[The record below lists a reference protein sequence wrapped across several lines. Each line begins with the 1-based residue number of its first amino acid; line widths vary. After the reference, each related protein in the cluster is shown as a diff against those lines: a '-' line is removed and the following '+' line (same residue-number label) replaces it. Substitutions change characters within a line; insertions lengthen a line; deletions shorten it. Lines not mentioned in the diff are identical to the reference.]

1 MRSISGL
8 KARAMSGGIRLHDR
22 LSTMS
27 YAALYSFFA
36 RAFHHPPD
44 TDFLSLAREFSE
56 LEDFLDQ
63 DLNERY
69 SWLFEFNV
77 YPYASVF
84 LDPSGM
90 LNSDWSGF
98 VGGVYEALGLELSLS
113 AGLAA
118 GDHLA
123 AQLEAL
129 AVLCEHAETSDELL
143 KAKAEHGQRVLMFE
157 HILPWLASFSFAV
170 RRIDKGFYGKLTALC
185 LDLTLEHGR
194 ELLTETSAPEFQ
206 FATTT
211 QAFEYQQ
218 PGDFKK
224 KASEARGKLQSL
236 ITPAHSGLFLS
247 REDITQLGRKLG
259 LPVRFAERP
268 FMLENLVS
276 SAADAEMLDQLF
288 SQWQVLLEQE
298 QKAFETLA
306 SEHPEIANIWDAWE
320 KKLSATR
327 QYLAS
332 L

>member
-1 MRSISGL
+1 
-8 KARAMSGGIRLHDR
+8 
-22 LSTMS
+22 MS

-44 TDFLSLAREFSE
+44 KDFLALASEFTE
-56 LEDFLDQ
+56 LEPYLEQ
-63 DLNERY
+63 DLNEQY

-84 LDPSGM
+84 LDASGM

-118 GDHLA
+118 PDHVA
-123 AQLEAL
+123 AELEAL
-129 AVLCEHAETSDELL
+129 AVLCEHAEVDDKLAKT
-143 KAKAEHGQRVLMFE
+143 KAEHGQRVLLLE
-157 HILPWLASFSFAV
+157 QLLPWLASFSFAV
-170 RRIDKGFYGKLTALC
+170 KRIDKGFYGVVCDLC
-185 LDLTLEHGR
+185 LKIALEHAS
-194 ELLTETSAPEFQ
+194 ELLGQHSAPGFRFAETTET
-206 FATTT
+206 
-211 QAFEYQQ
+211 FEYQQ

-276 SAADAEMLDQLF
+276 SAADADLLVQLF
-288 SQWQVLLEQE
+288 SIWKALAEQE
-298 QKAFETLA
+298 QQAFKALTSDYPTL
-306 SEHPEIANIWDAWE
+306 SSFWDAWVE
-320 KKLSATR
+320 KVSKTGSYLEGLS
-327 QYLAS
+327 
-332 L
+332 